1 MDWEEFKKKSF
12 TEDPELKK
20 EYDKLEPEY
29 RIISQI
35 IELRKKNKITQKQ
48 LAELISTKQPS
59 IARLESG
66 DYNPSLDFLKK
77 IADVLDAY
85 LEVNFISKAGR

>member
-1 MDWEEFKKKSF
+1 MDWEEFKKNSF
-12 TEDPELKK
+12 IENPELKK

-35 IELRKKNKITQKQ
+35 INLRKKKKITQKQ
-48 LAELISTKQPS
+48 LAELLNTKQPS

-77 IADVLDAY
+77 IEEVLDAY
-85 LEVNFISKAGR
+85 LEVNFISKANR